1 MPRDITFST
10 RKIQN
15 TKIQD
20 GFSLVQSREAS
31 TSFQETSHFRQER
44 SKIQDQK
51 FKIQDGF
58 SLVQSRASTSYQETS
73 HFRQE
78 RSKIHK
84 SKIQNPRWFQSCS
97 IQGINIIP
105 RDVTF
110 STRKIHVIDACQ
122 AAQPFIQ
129 PGFSSAISGL
139 VGLPLSLVAGA
150 TRWLRW

>member
-1 MPRDITFST
+1 MAFSQCVNFNKKLFKFILNSFFLSFL
-10 RKIQN
+10 RSYEKKMVSVLFNARHQRH
-15 TKIQD
+15 TKRRHI
-20 GFSLVQSREAS
+20 SEKVQISK
-31 TSFQETSHFRQER
+31 
-44 SKIQDQK
+44 SKIQDPN
-51 FKIQDGF
+51 FN
-58 SLVQSRASTSYQETS
+58 
-73 HFRQE
+73 
-78 RSKIHK
+78 
-84 SKIQNPRWFQSCS
+84 IQNPRWFQSCS